1 MGKRTMKLATRGK
14 RFGAGVIDIAIPFV
28 CYIIIMIAAFA
39 VSARSNPMPD
49 YGFGFEEDFGYG
61 YGYGYG
67 FETQSNPGWFL
78 ALMGILGLVL
88 LAYIIVE
95 CVFFAKSMSI
105 GKAIL
110 GLQVVSST
118 DGNPIGFGKML
129 FREVIVKQ
137 ASNVFLLGFIWI
149 LIDDRNRGWHDK
161 ILDTYVVDLRE
172 SAKLNAVKAPAP
184 APAQAPMQ
192 APTPASPAHDE
203 VVADV
208 ELKPA
213 PAAAPIET
221 PAEPVVEAVTPAV
234 EAATPIETPVE
245 PVVEA
250 VAPVAEAAAIETSAT
265 EVAPAEPVIEAV
277 EAVAPVAETAAPVEA
292 VTAATPVE
300 PVIEAAAPI
309 DSAPEAPAAPLPK
322 KPVIRLDVD
331 EDE

>member
-28 CYIIIMIAAFA
+28 CYIIFMIAAFA
-39 VSARSNPMPD
+39 ISARSNPLPD
-49 YGFGFEEDFGYG
+49 YGFGFEEEFGYG
-61 YGYGYG
+61 YGYNYG
-67 FETQSNPGWFL
+67 FETQTNPGWFL

-184 APAQAPMQ
+184 APAQAPTQ
-192 APTPASPAHDE
+192 APTPAAPAHDE
-203 VVADV
+203 VVTDV

-213 PAAAPIET
+213 PAVAPTET

-250 VAPVAEAAAIETSAT
+250 VAPVVEAA
-265 EVAPAEPVIEAV
+265 PIEAAP
-277 EAVAPVAETAAPVEA
+277 EAT
-292 VTAATPVE
+292 VE
-300 PVIEAAAPI
+300 PVP
-309 DSAPEAPAAPLPK
+309 APEAPAAPLPK